1 MITPSPNQAAAP
13 RRRHATSRSRRL
25 ALGLGAA
32 LIVGAFA
39 GAARAEPLSDE
50 QVMTMVNY
58 ARDNITLAVYEDGS
72 HASPETEAE
81 RAKEILP
88 VEDARRVIEGGFSS
102 GILQWCGLDWQVSMT
117 AVLTQERDSHMWGEK
132 QLAFINLLHG
142 IAMVHYVETISANNN
157 ACPDDVRAEAEKAL
171 AEMKAGQ

>member
-1 MITPSPNQAAAP
+1 MPRHSSNNARVQL
-13 RRRHATSRSRRL
+13 RRRAITKVAAL
-25 ALGLGAA
+25 AFGITAASVGLGPVAH
-32 LIVGAFA
+32 
-39 GAARAEPLSDE
+39 AEPLTDE
-50 QVMTMVNY
+50 QVMTLVNY

-72 HASPETEAE
+72 HAAPETEAE
-81 RAKEILP
+81 RAKELLP
-88 VEDARRVIEGGFSS
+88 VEDARRIIEGGFSS
-102 GILQWCGLDWQVSMT
+102 GILQWCGLEWQVSMN

-171 AEMKAGQ
+171 AEMKGQ